1 MNDQSFVKITP
12 PPARKPVDSDP
23 FGTLSIDLTI
33 REAKALSALCQRIGG
48 EPDRDR
54 SARGLFDAI
63 RLALR
68 REGIEGASGDY
79 LDGSTRGIGF
89 KEYKKS

>member
-1 MNDQSFVKITP
+1 MSTKPFSVKITP
-12 PPARKPVDSDP
+12 VKPTDSEP
-23 FGTLSIDLTI
+23 FGTLSIDLTV

-63 RLALR
+63 RVALF
-68 REGIEGASGDY
+68 D
-79 LDGSTRGIGF
+79 RGIDGDTTTYLESGTRSGVHF
-89 KEYKKS
+89 KDYPVK